1 MLSLSGC
8 ASVGIEPGHQYPS
21 ENFTVPLSYQEVY
34 KRADTAM
41 RQCEVTGLIV
51 KSLPVSVSGD
61 LYTDK
66 KTGILRVNTP
76 RWGNDLERVEISAI
90 DAENSSV
97 KITVFG
103 KYQWDKEG
111 AEALRKS
118 IETGNTVCR
127 APPPMAKSGN
137 AY

>member
-1 MLSLSGC
+1 
-8 ASVGIEPGHQYPS
+8 
-21 ENFTVPLSYQEVY
+21 
-34 KRADTAM
+34 
-41 RQCEVTGLIV
+41 
-51 KSLPVSVSGD
+51 VSGN

-90 DAENSSV
+90 DARSSSV
-97 KITVFG
+97 TITVFG

-111 AEALRKS
+111 IQALRKS
-118 IETGNTVCR
+118 IETGRTVCR
-127 APPPMAKSGN
+127 APLPMTKSGN